1 MHMQVAI
8 RQALCGGSMVTIRD
22 VAVHCEV
29 SPMTVSRVINGATSV
44 HPDTR
49 KKVEDSLQTLGYVT
63 AAPQRTPARRS
74 SHTIALVLPDIAAS
88 FFQKIISG
96 VERAADAKGYRVI
109 ICNTNSDTTREQRYL
124 KDLLIRRVDGVI
136 IAPVNDTSRASLVH
150 LRTQQTPFVL
160 IDRVVPDFEA
170 DIMQTDNAQGALQ
183 LTKHLIQQ
191 GHTQIAYISGDSRV
205 SVTRDRLYGYRMA
218 LDMAGIRF
226 DSSIVR
232 ELDGS
237 CLHNGYVA
245 AQSLL
250 QHRDRPTAIF
260 ASNSDTAIGV
270 IRACREHG
278 VTVPQ
283 DIALVCFDD
292 LEHADTIFP
301 YLTVVEQPTQQM
313 GQLAVERLHTRCTQS
328 VDAVVHHLLQPRLI
342 VRTSCGMLCQ
352 S

>member
-1 MHMQVAI
+1 
-8 RQALCGGSMVTIRD
+8 MVTIRD
-22 VAVHCEV
+22 VAVHSEV
-29 SPMTVSRVINGATSV
+29 SPMTVSRVVNGAASV
-44 HPDTR
+44 HPETR
-49 KKVEDSLQTLGYVT
+49 RKVEASIQALGYV
-63 AAPQRTPARRS
+63 AATPQRTPARRS
-74 SHTIALVLPDIAAS
+74 LHTIALVVPDIAAS

-109 ICNTNSDTTREQRYL
+109 ICNSNCDTTREQRYL
-124 KDLLIRRVDGVI
+124 KDLLVRRVDGVI
-136 IAPVNDTSRASLVH
+136 IAPVNDTSRANLMH
-150 LRTQQTPFVL
+150 LRAQQTPFVL
-160 IDRVVPDFEA
+160 IDRGIPDFDA
-170 DIMQTDNAQGALQ
+170 DIMQTDNVTGAIQ

-191 GHTQIAYISGDSRV
+191 GHTRIAYISGDSRI
-205 SVTRDRLYGYRMA
+205 SATRDRLYGYRMA
-218 LDMAGIRF
+218 LDMTGIRF

-232 ELDGS
+232 ELNGS
-237 CLHNGYVA
+237 CLHNGFVA
-245 AQSLL
+245 AQCLL
-250 QHRDRPTAIF
+250 HHPDRPTAIF

-270 IRACREHG
+270 IRACREQG
-278 VTVPQ
+278 VSIPQ

-313 GQLAVERLHTRCTQS
+313 GQLAVERLHERCTQS

>member
-1 MHMQVAI
+1 
-8 RQALCGGSMVTIRD
+8 MVTIRD
-22 VAVHCEV
+22 VAVHSEV
-29 SPMTVSRVINGATSV
+29 SPMTVSRVVNGAASV
-44 HPDTR
+44 HPETR
-49 KKVEDSLQTLGYVT
+49 KKVEASIRTLGYV
-63 AAPQRTPARRS
+63 AATPQRTPARRS
-74 SHTIALVLPDIAAS
+74 SHTIALVVPDIAAS
-88 FFQKIISG
+88 FFQKIITG

-109 ICNTNSDTTREQRYL
+109 ICNTNTDTTREQRYL

-136 IAPVNDTSRASLVH
+136 IAPVSDASRATLMH
-150 LRTQQTPFVL
+150 LRSQHTPFVL
-160 IDRVVPDFEA
+160 IDRGVPDFEA
-170 DIMQTDNAQGALQ
+170 DIMQTDNVNGALQ
-183 LTKHLIQQ
+183 LTQHLIQQ
-191 GHTQIAYISGDSRV
+191 GHTRIAYISGDSRI

-237 CLHNGYVA
+237 CLHNGFVA
-245 AQSLL
+245 AQCLL
-250 QHRDRPTAIF
+250 NHPDRPTAIF

-270 IRACREHG
+270 IRACREQG
-278 VTVPQ
+278 VTIPQ

-301 YLTVVEQPTQQM
+301 YLTVIEQPTQHM
-313 GQLAVERLHTRCTQS
+313 GQLAVERLHILCTQS
-328 VDAVVHHLLQPRLI
+328 VDDVVHHLLQPRLI